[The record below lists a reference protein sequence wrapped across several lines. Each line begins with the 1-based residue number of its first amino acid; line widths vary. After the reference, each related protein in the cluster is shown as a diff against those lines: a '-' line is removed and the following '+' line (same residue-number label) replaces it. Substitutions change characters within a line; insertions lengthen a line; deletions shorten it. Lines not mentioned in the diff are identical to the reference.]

1 VAIGIEPFDGDH
13 RAVSRTSG
21 QPDDALVDASEAALA
36 DLEQPAEVAGGGLEL
51 PKAELAEAVGAPLL
65 VQLRDAPRRRD
76 RYRARRLIRRR
87 PYGRARAHGLACAD
101 GRRRRRG
108 EGQVGAR
115 ARGDGGGERGRRG
128 LLPPPLA
135 LVLLLKLDSEA
146 AEATHF
152 LEQSRRRLSSSWS
165 LSSCS
170 PSPQS
175 NYDGNEQLV
184 NIETP
189 FQFQT
194 TKSSN
199 FEKLFLS

>member
-13 RAVSRTSG
+13 RAVSRTAG

-65 VQLRDAPRRRD
+65 VQLRNAPRRRD

-87 PYGRARAHGLACAD
+87 PHGRARAHGLACAD
-101 GRRRRRG
+101 GRRRRSG
-108 EGQVGAR
+108 EGHVGAR
-115 ARGDGGGERGRRG
+115 ARGDGGGERGRRRRRRRG

-135 LVLLLKLDSEA
+135 LVLLLKLDSKV

-152 LEQSRRRLSSSWS
+152 LEKSRRQQLVKISSSKERKAAS
-165 LSSCS
+165 FGKLVS
-170 PSPQS
+170 P
-175 NYDGNEQLV
+175 L
-184 NIETP
+184 TA
-189 FQFQT
+189 
-194 TKSSN
+194 
-199 FEKLFLS
+199 